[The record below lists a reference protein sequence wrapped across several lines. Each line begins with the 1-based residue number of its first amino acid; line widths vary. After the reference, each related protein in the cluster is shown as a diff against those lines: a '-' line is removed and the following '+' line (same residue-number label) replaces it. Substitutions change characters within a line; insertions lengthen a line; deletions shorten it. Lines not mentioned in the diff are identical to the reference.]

1 MVEEGETIDLS
12 KMELLGEFTIGPDG
26 WMIPKKPEEP
36 RNYFLFVLLGG
47 VVLFILGFT
56 IFCCLTGKGPARL
69 VKESEEVER
78 ELTPERVTEKS
89 KESSKASKKNKKKK
103 GKKEQTEAEMDKSIN
118 KLGRG
123 LDLDIFELCVACLK
137 VVYMNFERIYSNEQT
152 NLITSIAKQVDSEE
166 EETQQEKPKQEKA
179 QPAKNQQSKSQQSK
193 SQQQEKPKQQ
203 EKPQQQEKSQQKK
216 SKKEKSQAKLAET
229 EVQVVESPEPQASE
243 SQTKKRKKNKKNKN
257 KEGEQQPAAEEVKET
272 PKETQPQ
279 QVRYLLGVHH
289 FCNFLT
295 LIELGGGTNNFG
307 PEGNR

>member
-137 VVYMNFERIYSNEQT
+137 VVYMTFQRIYSNKQT

-193 SQQQEKPKQQ
+193 SQQQ

-279 QVRYLLGVHH
+279 QVRILLSVHH